1 MSRASYLRRNYVLP
15 KHVYDQLRE
24 VSNAT
29 GIPVSKVIDAA
40 FSWWLDRV
48 EKERGYLPRFLAK
61 VKAYKREFEA
71 SEKKPTPAY
80 LTVPHATLLDVFS
93 RNLNIEKPLLLYAV
107 FEEYRK
113 TLGQ

>member
-40 FSWWLDRV
+40 FAWWLERI
-48 EKERGYLPRFLAK
+48 EKERGYLPRFLVR
-61 VKAYKREFEA
+61 VKKYKQEFEQ
-71 SEKKPTPAY
+71 SEKKLTPAY
-80 LTVPHATLLDVFS
+80 ITVPHATLLDTFS
-93 RNLNIEKPLLLYAV
+93 RNLNIDKPLLLYAV
-107 FEEYRK
+107 FEEYYRVIV
-113 TLGQ
+113 G